1 MSFLT
6 LEQINQIKTNIN
18 CMYKLLYDLE
28 NQTKMIRQIIDNEK
42 MILHKHCN
50 HNKEIDRT
58 SYNDHTEFYCSVC
71 GVDL

>member
-6 LEQINQIKTNIN
+6 LEQINQIKVNIN

-28 NQTKMIRQIIDNEK
+28 NQAKMVRQIIDNEK
-42 MILHKHCN
+42 MILYKHCN
-50 HNKEIDRT
+50 HIKEIDRT
-58 SYNDHTEFYCSVC
+58 AYSEHTEFRCSVC